1 MGARLMAWG
10 NLEVSADEA
19 DELLSPLRPIFGD
32 AGFPISHTG
41 GERWYLQ
48 LPSDVRLPGFTLPSD
63 ALGGQLLAHLPEGD
77 EGRRWRVL
85 GNEAQIILHN
95 HPRNAARVA
104 AGKLPVNSLWF
115 WGGGALPD
123 SVQAHAKVVLNGDEE
138 LVALAQLA
146 GARFRPAE
154 AGEVLL
160 DLRRE
165 RDWAQLESS
174 HLLPA
179 LASLRH
185 RHSNLLL
192 DFSDGASF
200 EIEPAQRWRLLRR
213 PLAGLE
219 S

>member
-1 MGARLMAWG
+1 MPA
-10 NLEVSADEA
+10 
-19 DELLSPLRPIFGD
+19 
-32 AGFPISHTG
+32 
-41 GERWYLQ
+41 
-48 LPSDVRLPGFTLPSD
+48 
-63 ALGGQLLAHLPEGD
+63 GQLLAHLPEGD

-95 HPRNAARVA
+95 HPRNAARIA

-123 SVQAHAKVVLNGDEE
+123 SVQARAKVVLNADEE
-138 LVALAQLA
+138 LLALAQLA
-146 GARFRPAE
+146 GATFKPAE
-154 AGEVLL
+154 TGDVLI

-174 HLLPA
+174 HFLPGM
-179 LASLRH
+179 ASLRH
-185 RHSNLLL
+185 RHSNVLV
-192 DFSDGASF
+192 DFGDGARF
-200 EIEPAQRWRLLRR
+200 VIEPAQRWRLFRR